1 MVLTAE
7 GAELLHLQPFR
18 RRLFILH
25 AGVVFT
31 LALGALKCDILA
43 RHIA

>member
-1 MVLTAE
+1 MVLAAE
-7 GAELLHLQPFR
+7 RAKFLHLQPFR
-18 RRLFILH
+18 GRLFVLH

-31 LALGALKCDILA
+31 LALGALKCDIFA